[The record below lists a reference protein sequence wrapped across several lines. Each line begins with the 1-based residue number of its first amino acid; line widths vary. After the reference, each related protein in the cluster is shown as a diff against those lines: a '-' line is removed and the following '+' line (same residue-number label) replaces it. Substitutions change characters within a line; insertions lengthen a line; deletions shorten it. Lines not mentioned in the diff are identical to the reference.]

1 MDNLSIPSP
10 LQELSIPNDMGI
22 QFLLKRDDLI
32 HPLLSGNKWRK
43 LKYQIAYAHEHSYT
57 GILTFG
63 GAYSNHIVATAV
75 AANTQGL
82 KSIGI
87 IRGEETSMTNH
98 TLQEA
103 IANNMKLLFV
113 SRQEYSQK
121 EKGQTVQQYL
131 TEHPDYLL
139 VPEGGKH
146 QLALKGVGEIVDEVE
161 EENINQIDY
170 MICAIGTGT
179 TFAGL
184 ANTNRIK
191 HLIGIPVLKH
201 STLKAEI
208 EQSFSLNNLDS
219 SCELI
224 HDYHFGGY
232 AKFDA
237 TLIDFMHEFYYTYQI
252 PTDVV
257 YTSKLMFAVMDLLQ
271 KKYFKPN
278 STVVIYHSGGLQGNA
293 GMNERF
299 PNLVKF

>member
-1 MDNLSIPSP
+1 MDNLSIPSA
-10 LQELSIPNDMGI
+10 LQELSIPNDIGI

-103 IANNMKLLFV
+103 IANKMELLFV
-113 SRQEYSQK
+113 SRQEYGQK
-121 EKGQTVQQYL
+121 EKGLTVQQYL
-131 TEHPDYLL
+131 TDNKEYLL

-146 QLALKGVGEIVDEVE
+146 QLALKGIGEIVDEIVD
-161 EENINQIDY
+161 ENIKQIDY

-184 ANTNRIK
+184 ANTKHIK

-201 STLKAEI
+201 PTIKDEI
-208 EQSFSLNNLDS
+208 EQSFSLNNLDN

-232 AKFDA
+232 AKFD
-237 TLIDFMHEFYYTYQI
+237 TILIDFMHEFYDAYQI

-257 YTSKLMFAVMDLLQ
+257 YTSKLMYAVMDLLQ

-278 STVVIYHSGGLQGNA
+278 TTVVIYHSGGLQGNT

-299 PNLVKF
+299 PKLVRF